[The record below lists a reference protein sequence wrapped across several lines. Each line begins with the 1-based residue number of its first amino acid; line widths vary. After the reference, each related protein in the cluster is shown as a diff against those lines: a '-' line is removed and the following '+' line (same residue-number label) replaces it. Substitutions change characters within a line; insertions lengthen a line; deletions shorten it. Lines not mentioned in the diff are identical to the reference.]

1 MVFLDMCSKALLP
14 FSCTAEEIID
24 FGIRRIFRALRAN
37 LRRSWCVA
45 LHAPTLHSMLGCNAL
60 SRSFLLLCRS

>member
-37 LRRSWCVA
+37 RDQNMFFFYNKLEA
-45 LHAPTLHSMLGCNAL
+45 N
-60 SRSFLLLCRS
+60 